1 MPELDERDARF
12 ADLFATMASPLR
24 RTAYLL
30 CGDWHHAE
38 DLVQT
43 SFAKTYAAWPR
54 MRNPQA
60 AERYLRQTL
69 TRTFIDHYRRSW
81 RGEHPTE
88 QLPEAAAPDSHDPHD
103 RILIRQALDQLPPK
117 QRATL
122 VLRFF
127 DDLTVSET
135 AAVLGCTQGTVKSN
149 TSRGLDQLRP
159 LLPDHLMPS
168 QELIP

>member
-1 MPELDERDARF
+1 MRDERRTTEFVA
-12 ADLFATMASPLR
+12 LFETRASSLR

-43 SFAKTYAAWPR
+43 AFAKTYAAWPR
-54 MRNPQA
+54 LRNVEA
-60 AERYLRQTL
+60 VEAYLRRTL

-88 QLPEAAAPDSHDPHD
+88 QLPEVTAADGHDPHD
-103 RILIRQALDQLPPK
+103 RILLRRALDQLPPK

-127 DDLTVSET
+127 EDLSVAET
-135 AAVLGCTQGTVKSN
+135 ARALGCTAGTVKSN
-149 TSRGLDQLRP
+149 TARGLDQLRP
-159 LLPDHLMPS
+159 LVSDFLTL
-168 QELIP
+168 ENL